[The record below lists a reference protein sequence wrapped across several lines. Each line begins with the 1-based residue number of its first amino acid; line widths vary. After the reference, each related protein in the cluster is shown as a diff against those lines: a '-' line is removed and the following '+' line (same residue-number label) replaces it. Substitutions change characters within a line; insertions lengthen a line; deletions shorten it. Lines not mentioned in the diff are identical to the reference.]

1 MWESAGRL
9 AKIWPSSI
17 KITGRRKSPRV
28 QRTNSARSAMEN
40 AWPTIATSKWLDRQS
55 RKTSS
60 RQMAAV
66 TSKPA
71 ERRAAVLALP
81 DRLIR
86 WKEYLLMLSY
96 IDRPWAVPR
105 LMNALWSS
113 ISVGPATLR
122 DIQLGSDKTISKRW
136 TNFGPSVPRD
146 LI

>member
-1 MWESAGRL
+1 MWESASRL

-60 RQMAAV
+60 RQMAAA

-71 ERRAAVLALP
+71 ERSAAFLALP

-86 WKEYLLMLSY
+86 WEEYLLMLSY
-96 IDRPWAVPR
+96 RPFLGCASLGERSLVVDSCG
-105 LMNALWSS
+105 SS
-113 ISVGPATLR
+113 HTQGHPTGER
-122 DIQLGSDKTISKRW
+122 Q
-136 TNFGPSVPRD
+136 NN
-146 LI
+146 